1 MDDLKKFFTYGIML
15 VGFLII
21 STLLEHGLIMDMYST
36 IEGSIKGNDNIK
48 VEVLESKATNVN
60 GRMDV
65 KITNDSNEK
74 IDSAFAK
81 IDLLDEYGQVAITK
95 YTTIENLEPGDYKDY
110 KISFRGNKI
119 KGYNVELVKEIPD
132 KTNIINIL
140 GWEFDK
146 TNLFGLGIDLT
157 NINGVDIS
165 EYFKLENIKG
175 FLVDKWKVGVGIVK
189 SIPIWAYAIASLCI
203 LWYM

>member
-21 STLLEHGLIMDMYST
+21 SMLLEHGLIMDMYST

-65 KITNDSNEK
+65 KITNDSNKK

-157 NINGVDIS
+157 NVNGVDIS
-165 EYFKLENIKG
+165 EYFKIENIKD
-175 FLVDKWKVGVGIVK
+175 FLVNKWKVGVGIVK